1 MGSKAVMVFAFAIAL
16 ALTGCTT
23 PRPEP
28 IVRTIEVRVPVKV
41 PVRVPMKIPCAARVA
56 PKPRYADQNAAGQP
70 DVFAQVRALLT
81 GIEQR
86 AKREQELEAAI
97 IACGGKVK

>member
-1 MGSKAVMVFAFAIAL
+1 MVIADRMAFAL
-16 ALTGCTT
+16 ALGLAGCTT

-28 IVRTIEVRVPVKV
+28 IVRTIEVKVPVKV
-41 PVRVPMKIPCAARVA
+41 PVRVPVRVPCAVRVA
-56 PKPRYADQNAAGQP
+56 PKPRYADQNAAAQP
-70 DVFAQVRALLT
+70 DVFAQVRALLA

-97 IACGGKVK
+97 TSCGGKVK